1 MIDTHRP
8 RQCRR
13 EGRDG
18 HLNQHHTLIMQRNV
32 PIDMRYNALMRA
44 EIGRPGAPTQ
54 SHLCSSGSSE
64 NGWDRILFFYVFAGE
79 RELTETR

>member
-13 EGRDG
+13 EGRDE

-32 PIDMRYNALMRA
+32 PIDMRYNALMR
-44 EIGRPGAPTQ
+44 
-54 SHLCSSGSSE
+54 SWV
-64 NGWDRILFFYVFAGE
+64 N
-79 RELTETR
+79 TR